1 MKLLYYL
8 SLIIITSQIFA
19 IEYGNIS
26 VGPDILSSKVVIGRV
41 DSTQTITISNTSERS
56 LFWSIPI
63 IDPVLS
69 AAQFHNLALSADQ
82 TVTGWGIASGWK
94 NYGQSDIPKGLSNVV
109 DIAAGDYH
117 SLALL
122 EDGTVRAW
130 GDNVYGQTQIPSR
143 VKNIVSISAG
153 EYHNL
158 ALHDNGRVSAWGS
171 NKFGQT
177 DVPSELKSVTAISAG
192 YYHNIALHKDGT
204 VTGWGSNDYGQ
215 LNFPEGLDS
224 VISISVGVAH
234 SLALHRDGT
243 VSAWGSNGYGQ
254 SSVPMNLDSSVVAIS
269 AGGDHSLVL
278 LADGTVRAW
287 GVSTG
292 YSFFGQTQ
300 IPNNLSDVIAVHSGK
315 NHSLALHRDYSVTA
329 WGKNDEGQASIP
341 DKLFLGIPRPDDLNI
356 PEIPSWCSVTQ
367 SMGIIE
373 PSGSVNI
380 PVIFNGGN
388 KNIDIYTSELTIL
401 TNDIS
406 NPVLSIPV
414 MMEVYEIPFNSPPIL
429 SEIGPQVTDEEV
441 SVMILLDAYDAES
454 NFVDFLANSLS
465 DHVDLS
471 IMSDTLILY
480 PADDF
485 FGEAKITVIAG
496 DDELIDT
503 ETIILTVNPVN
514 DPPKCESLTIFPDK
528 PRETNDLQ
536 LTYQF
541 VDPDND
547 PEGPTLVQWYRNE
560 EVQPNLE
567 GYRTVPGNLTDC
579 NDSWVSIV
587 TVHDGTVTGG
597 LSVSNLV
604 KIDCTPPSISDIPL
618 ASNVVP
624 SDVGPPSIFDNT
636 FLSSL
641 TLNVNLFSNN
651 NLAYGHSL
659 QNKDAVSM
667 SAGLGAD
674 YRISDTW
681 VAGGVF
687 KKYGNL
693 NYGVPMSTGDTT
705 SVANGESAT
714 LFELYLNKEQP
725 FQYTRVFVGP
735 RLSMVKWSS
744 NEKDI
749 NTNTTN
755 DVSKFVFYSGVDFGL
770 IVKIMSGLSL
780 RTNLYIGNVY
790 NGHDHIKPGSSS
802 LNTFS
807 GNITARLQY
816 DISPQLSVSG
826 GFYNEGAPSF
836 KGINLNTS
844 YSFSSRNDLFT
855 VPSTPAP
862 VISPSLP
869 EPLSPPTEKD
879 NSIVPL
885 AKTSTD
891 TETDTD
897 TESVSVD
904 LPIPNTATPVSIP
917 VEEIV
922 FEEKQETQ
930 PIVPDEPYLTPGE
943 RPEFD
948 TNDDELF
955 DSDFIP
961 GDKVITV
968 LSEEFDIILLK
979 GDLFEMTKEDI
990 ETVEDI
996 VETNEG
1002 KYLVF
1007 SKESRLAEDFR
1018 KKFSD
1023 AVKNGEPYFYWKN
1036 KKFSTDIK

>member
-1 MKLLYYL
+1 MKHLYYL
-8 SLIIITSQIFA
+8 SFVIITSQVFA

-26 VGPDILSSKVVIGRV
+26 VGPDMLSSKVVVGRV
-41 DSTQTITISNTSERS
+41 DSTQTITISNTSGRS

-63 IDPVLS
+63 TDPILS
-69 AAQFHNLALSADQ
+69 AAQFHNLALSAGQ
-82 TVTGWGIASGWK
+82 TVAGWGITTGWK
-94 NYGQSDIPKGLSNVV
+94 NYGQSKIPEGLSNVV

-130 GDNVYGQTQIPSR
+130 GDNMYGQTQIPSR

-153 EYHNL
+153 EYHSL

-177 DVPSELKSVTAISAG
+177 NVPSELESVTAISAG
-192 YYHNIALHKDGT
+192 YYHSIVLHRDGS

-224 VISISVGVAH
+224 VISISAGVAH
-234 SLALHRDGT
+234 SLALHSDGT

-254 SSVPMNLDSSVVAIS
+254 SNVPVDLDSSVVAVS
-269 AGGDHSLVL
+269 AGGDHSLAL

-292 YSFFGQTQ
+292 WAFFGQTQ
-300 IPNNLSDVIAVHSGK
+300 IPSGLSDVIAVHSGK
-315 NHSLALHRDYSVTA
+315 THSLALHRDYSVTA

-341 DKLFLGIPRPDDLNI
+341 DKLFLGIPRPEDIDI
-356 PEIPSWCSVTQ
+356 PEIPSWCRVTQ

-388 KNIDIYTSELTIL
+388 KNIDIYTGEVTIL
-401 TNDIS
+401 TNDRS
-406 NPVLSIPV
+406 NPVLTIPL
-414 MMEVYEIPFNSPPIL
+414 MMEVYEIPFNSTPVL

-441 SVMILLDAYDAES
+441 SVMIFLEAYDAES
-454 NFVDFLANSLS
+454 DFVDFLAHSLS

-471 IMSDTLILY
+471 IISDTLILY

-496 DDELIDT
+496 DDELIDS
-503 ETIILTVNPVN
+503 ETITLTVNPVN
-514 DPPKCESLTIFPDK
+514 DPPKCETLTISPDK

-547 PEGPTLVQWYRNE
+547 PEGPTLVKWYKNE
-560 EVQPNLE
+560 EIQPDLE
-567 GYRTVPGNLTDC
+567 GYRTIPGNLTDC
-579 NDSWVSIV
+579 NDSWVSLV
-587 TVHDGTVTGG
+587 TVHDGTVAGG

-604 KIDCTPPSISDIPL
+604 KIDCTPPTVSDIPL
-618 ASNVVP
+618 AATVVP
-624 SDVGPPSIFDNT
+624 TDVGPPSIFDNT
-636 FLSSL
+636 FLSGL
-641 TLNVNLFSNN
+641 TLTVNLFSNN

-659 QNKDAVSM
+659 NNKDAVSM

-714 LFELYLNKEQP
+714 LFELYINKEQP

-735 RLSMVKWSS
+735 RLSMVQWSS

-749 NTNTTN
+749 NTNTTD

-780 RTNLYIGNVY
+780 RTNLYLGNVY

-802 LNTFS
+802 LNTFC

-816 DISPQLSVSG
+816 DISPKLSVSG

-836 KGINLNTS
+836 KGVNLNTS
-844 YSFSSRNDLFT
+844 YSFSSRNELFT
-855 VPSTPAP
+855 MPSAPAP
-862 VISPSLP
+862 VILPSLP
-869 EPLSPPTEKD
+869 EPVSPETIED
-879 NSIVPL
+879 NSIPL
-885 AKTSTD
+885 AKIST
-891 TETDTD
+891 EAESDTD
-897 TESVSVD
+897 SESVNVD
-904 LPIPNTATPVSIP
+904 LPAPGTSFPISIP
-917 VEEIV
+917 VEETV
-922 FEEKQETQ
+922 SVDEEEPQ
-930 PIVPDEPYLTPGE
+930 PVIPDEPFLTPGE
-943 RPEFD
+943 RPDFD
-948 TNDDELF
+948 TEDDELVEL
-955 DSDFIP
+955 DFIP
-961 GDKVITV
+961 GDEVISV
-968 LSEEFDIILLK
+968 LSEEFDIILLNS
-979 GDLFEMTKEDI
+979 DLFEMTKEDI

-1018 KKFSD
+1018 KKFAD
-1023 AVKNGEPYFYWKN
+1023 AVKNGEPHFYWKN
-1036 KKFSTDIK
+1036 KRFSTDIK